1 MDRKY
6 N

>member
-6 N
+6 